1 MAKVIISKTNNLV
14 TVQTTNRFV
23 NYETGVL
30 QASAGTSGGR
40 IILTDTDTSQK
51 VLNNFDITQ
60 LVDSTDTVFGATVSA
75 TVTALNAVV
84 NAAPDTLI
92 KSTDKVTA
100 LDGVTASDF
109 TGKSGFAVIVDGT
122 DLNLSTSGKLLFNNH
137 NELKLGADLDLSTN
151 KIYTTATNGDIELDP
166 NGTGD
171 VKLGNYTLDGDQS
184 VGSGQDNYVLT
195 YDHSSTKISLEE
207 ASSGGTTIN
216 NNADNRLITGSGTA
230 NTLEGEANLTYD
242 GTNLAITSGTI
253 QLDNNQAFSAQNTS
267 GSNRVLAKADTN
279 NVAVFN
285 AGFTQTLIGGAS
297 GITLSG
303 PVTANEIVHV
313 GSGISSAGNIGR
325 GAETTV
331 FGGSGGTSSFAG
343 RSYYYTGAA
352 WAVATQSLEAA
363 NKGMLGIAL
372 GSNTG
377 VGMCLKG
384 FIKTDVTNLTPGSPA
399 YMNTNATITTTVPST
414 SGNFS
419 RIIGYAVTSD
429 TIFFNPS
436 QDWVKIS

>member
-1 MAKVIISKTNNLV
+1 MATWK
-14 TVQTTNRFV
+14 Q
-23 NYETGVL
+23 VL
-30 QASAGTSGGR
+30 
-40 IILTDTDTSQK
+40 
-51 VLNNFDITQ
+51 
-60 LVDSTDTVFGATVSA
+60 
-75 TVTALNAVV
+75 
-84 NAAPDTLI
+84 
-92 KSTDKVTA
+92 
-100 LDGVTASDF
+100 
-109 TGKSGFAVIVDGT
+109 
-122 DLNLSTSGKLLFNNH
+122 
-137 NELKLGADLDLSTN
+137 
-151 KIYTTATNGDIELDP
+151 
-166 NGTGD
+166 
-171 VKLGNYTLDGDQS
+171 LDGDVS
-184 VGSGQDNYVLT
+184 TGGS
-195 YDHSSTKISLEE
+195 
-207 ASSGGTTIN
+207 TTIN
-216 NNADNRLITGSGTA
+216 NNADNRVITGSGTA
-230 NTLEGEANLTYD
+230 DTLEGEANLTYD
-242 GTNLAITSGTI
+242 GTNLAIASGAI
-253 QLDNNQAFSAQNTS
+253 QLDNNQSFSAQNTS
-267 GSNRVLAKADTN
+267 GSNRVLAKADAN
-279 NVAVFN
+279 DVAVFN
-285 AGFTQTLIGGAS
+285 GGFTQTLIGGAS

-343 RSYYYTGAA
+343 RSYYYTGSA

-377 VGMCLKG
+377 AGMCLKG
-384 FIKTDVTNLTPGSPA
+384 FIKTDTTNLTPGSPA